1 MDGLSNCVKFL
12 GNLWRCSMWNSEEM
26 WSNFVEFCEGL
37 EEFSVNLE
45 DLCGIVG
52 RCERVAWNCGSL
64 CENVAEL
71 PGLM

>member
-1 MDGLSNCVKFL
+1 
-12 GNLWRCSMWNSEEM
+12 MWNSEEM
-26 WSNFVEFCEGL
+26 WSNFVEFCEGF

-52 RCERVAWNCGSL
+52 RVKEVVWNSGSL

-71 PGLM
+71 PGFT